1 MQGTGDDPSDFTWVA
16 VDNTS
21 TKGNV
26 NTSQDFTTSFVP
38 DPNDGTTAPVL
49 TVTTNPSDNAENV
62 AASTSIVLDFGQNV
76 TAVPDKLITITDD
89 VGNNFQIGANS
100 PLVSIDG
107 SVVTIDPSG
116 ANFSNG
122 REYSVTIESGAFKN
136 TSGEDIDVILAADG
150 TFNFTI
156 APDGVGVT
164 PDTTAPTLTGTLTPA
179 DNSTGVAVGTNIS
192 FTLSEDAVAVAGKN
206 IFIVDDEDEGE
217 GGTVTTIDA
226 ADTTQVTINGGVVTI
241 NPTADLINGK
251 EYTVEIESGAFTDA
265 AENPFNGTL
274 ATDGTFN
281 FITVAEDTTAPT
293 LIGTPTPANNAEN
306 VPANTNISFTLSED
320 AVAVAGKSIRIGDI
334 EIDAADTT
342 QVTINGGV
350 VTINPTAD
358 LINSIGY
365 IVEIE
370 SGAFTDAAG
379 NPFDGELATDGLFNF
394 ITVAEDTTAPTFT
407 GATTPA
413 DNSTGVAV
421 GTNISFTLS
430 EDAVAVPGKNITI
443 SSDGEDDIVIA
454 ADSSQVTTNGGVVT
468 INPTADLMNGKEYT
482 VAIESGAFTD
492 AAGNE
497 FDGTLATDGT
507 FNFTT
512 IAAPDTTAP
521 TFSGATTPA
530 DNAMDVAV
538 GTNISFTLNEDAT
551 PVAGKNITIT
561 DEDGTVTTIA
571 ADSSQVTING
581 GVVTIN
587 PTADL
592 INGKEYTVAI
602 ESGAFTDAAGNEF
615 NGELATDGAFNF
627 TTIAAPD
634 TTAPTFSGTLTP
646 ADNSTGVAVGT
657 NISFTLSED
666 AVAVAGKNITIS
678 SDGEDDIVIAADSS
692 QVTINGGLVT
702 INPTADL
709 MNGKEYTVEIE
720 SGAFTDAAGNE
731 FDGDLGDDDGF
742 NFTTIAA
749 PVTTPDDTDA
759 PTFLGTLTPAD
770 NSTGVAV
777 GTNISF
783 TLNEDVKAVAG
794 KFIIIS
800 EGEDSFRIAADDS
813 SQVTIAGGVV
823 TINPSFNL
831 MNGKDYTVEI
841 ESGAFTDDAG
851 NPFNGELVD
860 GEDYN
865 FTTVAAAVTPPPTP
879 DPITPVSPGST
890 IGTVTEGNNVMEVI
904 DLRRFAG
911 ETVTATYEISRE
923 ANYDN
928 NIYFYKVD
936 SADGSIDGIATDEE
950 GYLAK
955 ALGNIVNTGI
965 TADDDANDVA
975 GSFTLQGGDI
985 LGIAF
990 VADGTLLQAT
1000 SNLDSVEGVYL
1011 SFMGANT
1018 DNGTFDH
1025 VKFENGMFKFEDLA
1039 NGGDKDFNDIELK
1052 IDFA

>member
-1 MQGTGDDPSDFTWVA
+1 MATVFINEFHYLNIGDDTNEFVEIAGPAGTDLTNYSIVAYKDDGTIFQQKFLSGIIPIQDPDGFGTVSINFDDGIPALGAIALVNNDTVDQFLSYGGNDRTVTATVDPIGVTGFIGAISNNIGVGENDTTTLATGSLQLQGTGDDPSDFTWVA
-16 VDNTS
+16 VDTASSN
-21 TKGNV
+21 GDV
-26 NTSQDFTTSFVP
+26 NDSQDFTT
-38 DPNDGTTAPVL
+38 
-49 TVTTNPSDNAENV
+49 
-62 AASTSIVLDFGQNV
+62 
-76 TAVPDKLITITDD
+76 
-89 VGNNFQIGANS
+89 
-100 PLVSIDG
+100 
-107 SVVTIDPSG
+107 
-116 ANFSNG
+116 
-122 REYSVTIESGAFKN
+122 
-136 TSGEDIDVILAADG
+136 
-150 TFNFTI
+150 I
-156 APDGVGVT
+156 AT
-164 PDTTAPTLTGTLTPA
+164 PDTTAPTFLGATTPA
-179 DNSTGVAVGTNIS
+179 DNSIGVAVGTNIS
-192 FTLSEDAVAVAGKN
+192 FTLSEDVIEPGNGN
-206 IFIVDDEDEGE
+206 ITISSEGE
-217 GGTVTTIDA
+217 DDIVIA
-226 ADTTQVTINGGVVTI
+226 ADSSQVTINGGVVTI

-394 ITVAEDTTAPTFT
+394 ITVA
-407 GATTPA
+407 AT
-413 DNSTGVAV
+413 
-421 GTNISFTLS
+421 
-430 EDAVAVPGKNITI
+430 
-443 SSDGEDDIVIA
+443 
-454 ADSSQVTTNGGVVT
+454 
-468 INPTADLMNGKEYT
+468 
-482 VAIESGAFTD
+482 
-492 AAGNE
+492 
-497 FDGTLATDGT
+497 
-507 FNFTT
+507 
-512 IAAPDTTAP
+512 
-521 TFSGATTPA
+521 
-530 DNAMDVAV
+530 
-538 GTNISFTLNEDAT
+538 
-551 PVAGKNITIT
+551 
-561 DEDGTVTTIA
+561 
-571 ADSSQVTING
+571 
-581 GVVTIN
+581 
-587 PTADL
+587 
-592 INGKEYTVAI
+592 
-602 ESGAFTDAAGNEF
+602 
-615 NGELATDGAFNF
+615 
-627 TTIAAPD
+627 D

-666 AVAVAGKNITIS
+666 AVAVPGKNITIS

-720 SGAFTDAAGNE
+720 SGAFTDAAENPFNGVLATDE
-731 FDGDLGDDDGF
+731 DGF

-936 SADGSIDGIATDEE
+936 SADGSIDGIATDES

-955 ALGNIVNTGI
+955 ALGNVVNTGI
-965 TADDDANDVA
+965 TADDDANNEA

-1025 VKFENGMFKFEDLA
+1025 VKFENNMLKFEDLA
-1039 NGGDKDFNDIELK
+1039 NGGDNDFNDIELK